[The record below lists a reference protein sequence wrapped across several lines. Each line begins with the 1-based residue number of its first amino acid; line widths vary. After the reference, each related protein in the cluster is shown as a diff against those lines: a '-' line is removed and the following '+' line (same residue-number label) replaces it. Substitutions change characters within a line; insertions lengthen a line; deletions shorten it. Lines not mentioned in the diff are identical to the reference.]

1 MKPGLFTTIYMN
13 EMAALGLFGVDML
26 VYRALCFECRAGA
39 AKIVMKQFAE
49 RWRLGDDTTT
59 KRHVDKLIRRGIIS
73 ETDGLISVVKYP
85 QNENDDSQN
94 ENENPQNENKKP
106 QNEQHLNNNINN
118 NNIFSSSA
126 SRADEKEKEVL
137 DDSSSKNT
145 SDSEPTYDGIPT
157 WDEAWEYAKNNN
169 ITFRE
174 TKKFYNYFNAYGWID
189 KYGRPVKQWASLF
202 QSFVDDLH
210 DRDRQQAA
218 RFATRAQSG
227 YPETAWG
234 DRQRAMDARMRDERE
249 VIEGF
254 RARERARRAAEQAAE
269 QAESDQ

>member
-1 MKPGLFTTIYMN
+1 
-13 EMAALGLFGVDML
+13 
-26 VYRALCFECRAGA
+26 
-39 AKIVMKQFAE
+39 MKQFAE
-49 RWRLGDDTTT
+49 RWRIGDYMTA
-59 KRHVDKLIRRGIIS
+59 KRHIDKLIQSGIVC
-73 ETDGLISVVKYP
+73 ETDGLISVP
-85 QNENDDSQN
+85 QNTQIEHDDAQIEYENA
-94 ENENPQNENKKP
+94 QNENKNA
-106 QNEQHLNNNINN
+106 QIEQHLNNNKNN

-269 QAESDQ
+269 QAQQSPITTNQ

>member
-1 MKPGLFTTIYMN
+1 MVPYLNIQTELACQYNLDLTEAAVLAAVQFYCRKAPHSWKRNAEQICRDWPYMPFRTTVSKSI
-13 EMAALGLFGVDML
+13 D
-26 VYRALCFECRAGA
+26 R
-39 AKIVMKQFAE
+39 
-49 RWRLGDDTTT
+49 
-59 KRHVDKLIRRGIIS
+59 
-73 ETDGLISVVKYP
+73 LISLGVLTV
-85 QNENDDSQN
+85 QNARITVQN
-94 ENENPQNENKKP
+94 ARSTEQITRENEQNARSI
-106 QNEQHLNNNINN
+106 NNNINN

-249 VIEGF
+249 VIEGL

-269 QAESDQ
+269 QAQQSPITNNQ

>member
-1 MKPGLFTTIYMN
+1 MVPYLNILTELACQYNLDLTEGAVLAAVQFYCRKTPHSWKRNAEQICRDWPYMPSVTTVKRVLKKLIKKGLLTVQNDRIIVQIDRQN
-13 EMAALGLFGVDML
+13 VQID
-26 VYRALCFECRAGA
+26 R
-39 AKIVMKQFAE
+39 KIVQND
-49 RWRLGDDTTT
+49 RL
-59 KRHVDKLIRRGIIS
+59 
-73 ETDGLISVVKYP
+73 
-85 QNENDDSQN
+85 
-94 ENENPQNENKKP
+94 
-106 QNEQHLNNNINN
+106 LNNKINN

-157 WDEAWEYAKNNN
+157 WDEAWEYAKNNG

-269 QAESDQ
+269 QAESDQSENT